1 MLIRVKKFLFQS
13 RILTY
18 AHEEFDRL
26 MNILQNLPHKEPH
39 LKENWDGPARFREM
53 NHPEASSSFLT
64 HLSKAVNK
72 GSIAPPELA
81 RSYLTNP
88 ATSKTLTLFTFDKE
102 ELNRL
107 RADIL
112 AYPEKYEI
120 ALRSK
125 IKEERLGDN
134 QIMKKKKHE
143 EYDYWF
149 RILNEG
155 VLPADS
161 LPYYK
166 QLVAYKDFVD

>member
-13 RILTY
+13 RIITY

-26 MNILQNLPHKEPH
+26 HSILQNLPHKEPH
-39 LKENWDGPARFREM
+39 LNEKWDSPISFREM
-53 NHPEASSSFLT
+53 NHPEVSSSFLT
-64 HLSKAVNK
+64 YLSKAVNK

-88 ATSKTLTLFTFDKE
+88 ATSKALTLFTFDHD
-102 ELNRL
+102 ELTKL

-112 AYPEKYEI
+112 SNPEKYEF
-120 ALRSK
+120 ALKWK
-125 IKEERLGDN
+125 IKEERLGDKHT
-134 QIMKKKKHE
+134 MKKKKHE

-149 RILNEG
+149 RILNGG
-155 VLPADS
+155 VLPGDS

-166 QLVAYKDFVD
+166 HLVAYKDFVD